1 MDSTFQAS
9 RIASD
14 WPLIC
19 GGKLTPA
26 LDGVIAAWVAADA
39 ARPPAPAIEV
49 GDIDAG
55 NAAEAVLSAAD
66 AEIRSEYFNKAKRRI
81 VDDLG
86 RRVVAQAGAA
96 APELLG
102 RPALAGELRTA
113 AAEFAEAVAQL
124 PDRWEDPATLVASG
138 PAAVDNFH
146 RAVKAQGT
154 LKKLDH
160 FVASIPGANLP
171 GRENLHVLRLLRPVD
186 RAQYQ
191 GLLTAAG
198 RHTKSQLSQVFI
210 YAVEHDIAWQLN
222 DPAAQRAIADEINAQ
237 PVAKR
242 GGWR

>member
-1 MDSTFQAS
+1 MDSTFTAS

-39 ARPPAPAIEV
+39 ARPPAPAIAV
-49 GDIDAG
+49 GDITAD
-55 NAAEAVLSAAD
+55 NAADAVLDAAD
-66 AEIRSEYFNKAKRRI
+66 AEIRAEYFNKAKRRI

-102 RPALAGELRTA
+102 RLDGELRTA
-113 AAEFAEAVAQL
+113 AAEFAEAVADL

-138 PAAVDNFH
+138 PVAVDNFH

-160 FVASIPGANLP
+160 FVASIPGSNLP

-210 YAVEHDIAWQLN
+210 YAVENHIDWQLN